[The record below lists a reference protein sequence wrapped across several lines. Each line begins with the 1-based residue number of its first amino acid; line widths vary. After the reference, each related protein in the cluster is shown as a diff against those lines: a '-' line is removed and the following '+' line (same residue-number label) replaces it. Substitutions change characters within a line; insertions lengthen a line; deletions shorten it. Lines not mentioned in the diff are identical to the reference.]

1 MSVESDVIWSG
12 RPWIGP
18 QVVLRTAALV
28 IIAIIASFFLSLSSL
43 FAFPLLT
50 LPLYLWVYG
59 LLAIAWVLS
68 LLSLLILRASWRY
81 TLRRSSMEVV
91 KGIVSKRTLTVSPS
105 GFSELEVDQGIVGRI
120 LNYGSFEVRSQG
132 GQQLNLILIKRPR
145 DVSAKI
151 RDVMATP
158 TVRIATD
165 PPIAPLSK

>member
-1 MSVESDVIWSG
+1 MSAESDVIWSG

-18 QVVLRTAALV
+18 QVVLRTVALV
-28 IIAIIASFFLSLSSL
+28 VVAVVASLFLSLFSI
-43 FAFPLLT
+43 FALPLLA

-59 LLAIAWVLS
+59 LLALAWMLS
-68 LLSLLILRASWRY
+68 LLRLLILRASWRY

-120 LNYGSFEVRSQG
+120 LNYGSLEVRSQG

-165 PPIAPLSK
+165 PLIAPLSK